1 MQELPIWLQ
10 FTKGQDTII
19 DFKQTN
25 KPKKREWIEDYF
37 LQLAA
42 YAMAHNFIYKTSIT
56 KGVVMMC
63 SKNLEYQEF
72 IVEGLEL
79 QKYAHAFLKKV
90 DEYYKQQPRV

>member
-1 MQELPIWLQ
+1 
-10 FTKGQDTII
+10 
-19 DFKQTN
+19 
-25 KPKKREWIEDYF
+25 
-37 LQLAA
+37 
-42 YAMAHNFIYKTSIT
+42 MAHNFIYKTSIT

-90 DEYYKQQPRV
+90 DEYYKQQPGV

>member
-1 MQELPIWLQ
+1 
-10 FTKGQDTII
+10 
-19 DFKQTN
+19 
-25 KPKKREWIEDYF
+25 
-37 LQLAA
+37 
-42 YAMAHNFIYKTSIT
+42 MAHNFIYKTSIT

-90 DEYYKQQPRV
+90 DQYYENNKKVGVERE